1 MFDLLFNSNPDNA
14 SIIIQK
20 TVNEIKGKNY
30 VKVDGNVGNKTISTI
45 NEIDPE
51 LFVKTLCKNRLAY
64 MKKIK
69 TWSKYGNGWTKRVNS
84 IIALI

>member
-1 MFDLLFNSNPDNA
+1 
-14 SIIIQK
+14 
-20 TVNEIKGKNY
+20 
-30 VKVDGNVGNKTISTI
+30 VDGSVGNKTISAI

-51 LFVKTLCKNRLAY
+51 LFVKTLCKNRLTY

-69 TWSKYGNGWTKRVNS
+69 TWSKYGNGWTKRINS